1 MCQYLELDPPVK
13 TKRPT
18 PPSKSIPP
26 TAKTRSKRKG
36 GEIDKVIED
45 LPVDL
50 DTDDHLDD
58 HLDEYTRR
66 RRRRHRREKR
76 ERGEGRQDLGSEALN
91 FIDYEKRDL
100 TFIQEGWIENG
111 RWNELI
117 IKSLNFSS
125 YQPFVSLLM
134 YQKKGKWLFWGCEGA
149 ILKLIGPGYSS
160 SSPQTSIWCGQGS
173 PFVDKM
179 PTALGI
185 TAGANYVRRP
195 IRLNDPKAAPAQVAP
210 DTFDRLKDIQEYNRD
225 PNKGNKGPNWTAYGP
240 GLNPGR
246 SVTNGFKDVL
256 IGQNAR
262 EHYVMNHF
270 KNECDIRTA
279 YVAEWSRMG
288 GNVPAPINNQ
298 AGQANLYFP
307 HAASDL
313 AKTTSYSSDSK
324 FQSIKAPWV
333 KIDLKPRFLPVK
345 GFKGLVCLDDPF
357 SWNLWISTTTVGKTI
372 LTQPNNT
379 WATQPRIQIE
389 SMWHL
394 AEVSLESLTP
404 ILMQMM
410 FLFLKRHLHKIINID
425 G

>member
-1 MCQYLELDPPVK
+1 
-13 TKRPT
+13 
-18 PPSKSIPP
+18 
-26 TAKTRSKRKG
+26 
-36 GEIDKVIED
+36 
-45 LPVDL
+45 
-50 DTDDHLDD
+50 
-58 HLDEYTRR
+58 
-66 RRRRHRREKR
+66 
-76 ERGEGRQDLGSEALN
+76 
-91 FIDYEKRDL
+91 
-100 TFIQEGWIENG
+100 
-111 RWNELI
+111 
-117 IKSLNFSS
+117 
-125 YQPFVSLLM
+125 M

-410 FLFLKRHLHKIINID
+410 FLFLKRHHWDIPVTPRMSLLEFRRFEAEKKEGEGSWLEGWSGKMDRAPILDQMNPVAAQACLEITQEKDFDVYKFLALYLEEPTPIIGNMED
-425 G
+425 YLSPNHP